1 MRAGRVTGAAVLAL
15 LLGACA
21 PQEKPG
27 SSTVVVAAIGEPPSL
42 LPPLTFESVGRD
54 VSDLV
59 WLRLADLAPGGASI
73 DTGAYRPSLA
83 QRWERVDSVTWRF
96 HLRPGAHWQDGHPLT
111 ARDVVFSF
119 DAYSDSVVDA
129 MARPVVSRLRA
140 KAEDSLTVLVTF
152 PDASPEQLYDATYH
166 VRIIPEHIWARIP
179 RADWG
184 ADTIVAD
191 LVGNGPYRVQS
202 WRRGESLTLV
212 ADTSVG
218 GRGTQDAGREPP
230 SIGRVVFRFA
240 QDPDAA
246 LNLLLSHEAD
256 LLEVLMTPDR
266 IARVEADTSFRVE
279 RYPSAVYGFLAF
291 NLGGPNRALRDRTV
305 RRALAAAVDR
315 NAVARNA
322 FGPGARAPA
331 GPISSL
337 AWIGERGIQTIAFD
351 TAAAHRAL
359 GRTAVRQN
367 GRTAVRPYG
376 FDILVPSSSPSRRR
390 IAEVLQE
397 SWRRVGVTVTITA
410 VEFPVFQERLAG
422 GKFDSY
428 IGAYLDEPTMRGL
441 AEQWGASGFA
451 ALNYGHYANPVVDFL
466 LALAGTRRDTAEA
479 GPLYREAL
487 STLNAD
493 APAIFLYTPMSASAF
508 RRDIGNVT
516 IDPYSWLAG
525 LPGWTRDSRRGT
537 R

>member
-1 MRAGRVTGAAVLAL
+1 VRVTGAAVFAL

-96 HLRPGAHWQDGHPLT
+96 HLRPGARWQDGQPLT

-119 DAYSDSVVDA
+119 GAYSDSVVDA

-140 KAEDSLTVLVTF
+140 QAEDSLTVLVTF

-184 ADTIVAD
+184 ADTVVAD

-212 ADTSVG
+212 ASTSIG
-218 GRGTQDAGREPP
+218 GREPP

-279 RYPSAVYGFLAF
+279 RHPSAVYGFIAF
-291 NLGGPNRALRDRTV
+291 NLGGSNRALRDRNV

-315 NAVARNA
+315 DAVARNA
-322 FGPGARAPA
+322 FGPDARAPA

-337 AWIGERGIQTIAFD
+337 AWIGEHGIQTIALD

-359 GRTAVRQN
+359 DP
-367 GRTAVRPYG
+367 RPATRDPRPVT
-376 FDILVPSSSPSRRR
+376 FDILVPSTSPSRRR

-441 AEQWGASGFA
+441 TEQWGASGFA
-451 ALNYGHYANPVVDFL
+451 ALNYGHYADPAVDSL
-466 LALAGTRRDTAEA
+466 LTLAGTRRDTAEA

-516 IDPYSWLAG
+516 IDPYSWLTT
-525 LPGWTRDSRRGT
+525 LPEWTR
-537 R
+537 

>member
-1 MRAGRVTGAAVLAL
+1 MRAGRVAGAAVLAL
-15 LLGACA
+15 LLGACV
-21 PQEKPG
+21 PQEKPRP
-27 SSTVVVAAIGEPPSL
+27 STVVVAAIGEPPSL

-54 VSDLV
+54 VGDLV
-59 WLRLADLAPGGASI
+59 WLRLADLASGGASI
-73 DTGAYRPSLA
+73 DTSAYRPSLA

-96 HLRPGAHWQDGHPLT
+96 HLRPAARWQDGQPLT

-129 MARPVVSRLRA
+129 MARPVVSRLRVR
-140 KAEDSLTVLVTF
+140 AEDSLTVLVTF

-184 ADTIVAD
+184 ADTVVAN
-191 LVGNGPYRVQS
+191 LVGSGPYRVQS
-202 WRRGESLTLV
+202 WHRGESLTLV
-212 ADTSVG
+212 ADTNTD
-218 GRGTQDAGREPP
+218 GRRSTVDGQQSTAEPP
-230 SIGRVVFRFA
+230 GIGTVVFRFA

-266 IARVEADTSFRVE
+266 IARVEADSTYRVE
-279 RYPSAVYGFLAF
+279 RYRSAVYGFLAF
-291 NLGGPNRALRDRTV
+291 NLRGRNRALRDRNV

-315 NAVARNA
+315 DAVARNA
-322 FGPGARAPA
+322 FGPDAHAPA

-337 AWIGERGIQTIAFD
+337 AWIGERGIRTIAFD
-351 TAAAHRAL
+351 TTAAHRVL
-359 GRTAVRQN
+359 DP
-367 GRTAVRPYG
+367 RPATRDRRPVS

-397 SWRRVGVTVTITA
+397 SWRRMGVAVTITA

-451 ALNYGHYANPVVDFL
+451 ALNYGHYANPAVDSL
-466 LALAGTRRDTAEA
+466 LAMAGTRRDTAEA
-479 GPLYREAL
+479 GPLYRQAL
-487 STLNAD
+487 STLNDD

-508 RRDIGNVT
+508 RRDIGNGT

-525 LPGWTRDSRRGT
+525 LAGWTRDSKRGT